1 MDRRP
6 AAAWWFR
13 PWPWATAAGALAIAI
28 MIVVMQRTP
37 VAPTQEVAQVVK
49 PAERAEPQV
58 TAVAPAAPKPV
69 VTAAPAPEA
78 LQKVEA
84 PAPAAAPPP
93 SVDAIAEERADKDQ
107 AKPLARQQVVG
118 GVAAFAAGGR
128 AENLAASVVG
138 AFGFRYTVGADAIL
152 EIIPTSAGFLSVTAG
167 TSVLYPS
174 ANVAARATIRV
185 SIPAEAASLSIGFY
199 AIPGAAATAVRRAE
213 LTGLVTDQD
222 PPNGRIAIELS
233 LKPGTQ

>member
-49 PAERAEPQV
+49 PAEPVKTAEPV
-58 TAVAPAAPKPV
+58 SPVKAADAPK
-69 VTAAPAPEA
+69 A
-78 LQKVEA
+78 LQKVEAPAPA